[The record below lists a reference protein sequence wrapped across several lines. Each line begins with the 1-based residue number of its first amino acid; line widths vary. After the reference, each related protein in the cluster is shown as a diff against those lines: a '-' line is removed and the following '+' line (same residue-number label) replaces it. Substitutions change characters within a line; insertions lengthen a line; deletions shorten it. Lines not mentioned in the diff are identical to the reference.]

1 MKTVF
6 RVVKY
11 EIQASGSPG
20 VRSGMWAVVRTR
32 EDDFAF
38 ADDRERANEI
48 KRQLDILNTP
58 PTSL

>member
-6 RVVKY
+6 HVVKY
-11 EIQASGSPG
+11 ETQASESSGI
-20 VRSGMWAVVRTR
+20 RSGMWAVVRTR
-32 EDDFAF
+32 EDNFAF
-38 ADDRERANEI
+38 ADDQERANEI